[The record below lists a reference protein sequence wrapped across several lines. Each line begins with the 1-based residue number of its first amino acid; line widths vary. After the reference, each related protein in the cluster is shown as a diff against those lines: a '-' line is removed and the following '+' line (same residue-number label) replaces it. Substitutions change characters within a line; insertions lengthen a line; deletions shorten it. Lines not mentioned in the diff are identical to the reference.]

1 MQQSLKALA
10 RLWNWFTV
18 QYPKCQSEVQCS
30 YTPTARATTEAPQ
43 NGGTGQAWEAAANR
57 NQGKGYGAAGH
68 SLLTNI
74 TALIPEAVGYPVH
87 YPVCFC
93 FWKRMDEVG

>member
-1 MQQSLKALA
+1 MVHTMAQLTK
-10 RLWNWFTV
+10 
-18 QYPKCQSEVQCS
+18 QCVKL
-30 YTPTARATTEAPQ
+30 TKPPARATTEAPQ

-57 NQGKGYGAAGH
+57 NPGKGYGAAGH

-87 YPVCFC
+87 YAVRF
-93 FWKRMDEVG
+93 